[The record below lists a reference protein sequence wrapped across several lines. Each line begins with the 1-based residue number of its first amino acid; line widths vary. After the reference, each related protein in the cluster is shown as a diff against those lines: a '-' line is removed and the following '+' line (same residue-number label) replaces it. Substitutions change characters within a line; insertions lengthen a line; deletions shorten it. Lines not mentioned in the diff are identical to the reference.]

1 MEVNNNSCTVRKDA
15 LLYHLDVVS
24 KALGK
29 KEQFLGIKITFIN
42 TSIKLEAT
50 NGQIYIMSLVPDV
63 NSFMETKSIVV
74 NGSLLVNIIK
84 KLDDDYVYLEI
95 TDKLLIKAGKS
106 KFSLTFLDGN
116 KFPLWEIWNHE
127 VNFSLVGLEFKNLVK
142 KTIIAAS
149 TSESRMALSGVN
161 FRIKD
166 NKLYAC
172 ATDSFRL
179 AKGSLNVEAVSDVDI
194 IVPASS
200 LNELIK
206 IMYDSNVVVFLGNN
220 YACFHFG
227 STEFHTRLVNAK
239 FPDVD
244 RLIPTSFATTKIV
257 NRQKLISALKRA
269 SIMIDNSSSQVVK
282 IDFTNT
288 NLATISTIYNQVDQA
303 QEEVITKGET
313 HEIVMAMS
321 YKYLLD
327 ALKTFSCDEVK
338 LNITGETQPMTITAV
353 EDDKENLIQLILPVR
368 M

>member
-29 KEQFLGIKITFIN
+29 EEQFLGIKITFIN

-50 NGQIYIMSLVPDV
+50 NGQIYIMSLVPDA

-106 KFSLTFLDGN
+106 KFSLTLLDGN
-116 KFPLWEIWNHE
+116 KFPLWEIWNHK

-166 NKLYAC
+166 NNLYAY

-206 IMYDSNVVVFLGNN
+206 IMYDSYVGVFLGNN
-220 YACFHFG
+220 YASFHFG

-257 NRQKLISALKRA
+257 NRQKLISALERA
-269 SIMIDNSSSQVVK
+269 SIMVDNSSSQVVK

-288 NLATISTIYNQVDQA
+288 NLATISTIYNQVGQA

-353 EDDKENLIQLILPVR
+353 EDDKENLIQLVLPVR